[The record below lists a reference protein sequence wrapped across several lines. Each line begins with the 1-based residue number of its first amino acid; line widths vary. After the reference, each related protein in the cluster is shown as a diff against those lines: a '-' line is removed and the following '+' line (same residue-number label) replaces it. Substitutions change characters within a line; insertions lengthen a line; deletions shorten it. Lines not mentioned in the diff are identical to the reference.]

1 MSIRWRTPGT
11 EMATVDLRELDGDQ
25 IVIHY
30 GGALNSVDA
39 YTFANSLI
47 AFADTVRAV
56 SEALEPGP
64 SLEIR
69 VEALGPG
76 SFRAVVKKVPPGLT
90 KFFKRGAE
98 SILWGYVAYLI
109 IDRIHGPPDP
119 THIIVNRDEVIIS
132 RPGGDK
138 IIVPRTVYEGTPKLK
153 ADAKVQ
159 ENIARTFEVIEEDDA
174 VENFGITPSVTDVDP
189 LVQIPREEFPRLTQ
203 RDYALIPPVED
214 PSGRRERVERG
225 RLLILKLWLK
235 ANNRKWSFEWNG
247 VPISAPIKDA
257 GFLARLESREIVIG
271 SGDALDVELRYVQF
285 YDQELRIYV
294 NDPSTFEV
302 MRVLRIIQR
311 ETPRPLL
318 PP

>member
-1 MSIRWRTPGT
+1 MRVRWRVPGAD
-11 EMATVDLRELDGDQ
+11 MATVDLRALDGDQ

-64 SLEIR
+64 RIEIR
-69 VEALGPG
+69 VEALGQG

-90 KFFKRGAE
+90 AFFRRGAE

-109 IDRIHGPPDP
+109 IDRIHGQPDP
-119 THIIVNRDEVIIS
+119 TQIIINRDEVIIS

-138 IIVPRTVYEGTPKLK
+138 IIVPRTVYEGSPKLK
-153 ADAKVQ
+153 ADPKVQ
-159 ENIARTFEVIEEDDA
+159 ENITRTFEVIEEDDA
-174 VENFGITPSVTDVDP
+174 VQNFGITPSIDYAEP
-189 LVQIPREEFPRLTQ
+189 LVQVPRDEFPRLTE
-203 RDYALIPPVED
+203 RHYALTAED
-214 PSGRRERVERG
+214 GTQLVGRRERREPA

-247 VPISAPIKDA
+247 VPISAPVKDL
-257 GFLARLESREIVIG
+257 GFLARLEQREIVIG
-271 SGDALDVELRYVQF
+271 SGDALDVELRYTQL
-285 YDQELRIYV
+285 YDDKIGIYV
-294 NDPSTFEV
+294 NEPSTFEV
-302 MRVLRIIQR
+302 TKVIDVIQR
-311 ETPRPLL
+311 EASRRLL
-318 PP
+318 D